1 MKKMTLTELYA
12 KLQGHLKS
20 KKNGHFKGRIRATIY
35 KHRSQYT
42 ACGNG
47 TYRLNYKVA

>member
-1 MKKMTLTELYA
+1 MKKMTLAELYA
-12 KLQGHLKS
+12 KLQDHPKS
-20 KKNGHFKGRIRATIY
+20 KKNGHYKDRIRATIY
-35 KHRSQYT
+35 EHRSQYT